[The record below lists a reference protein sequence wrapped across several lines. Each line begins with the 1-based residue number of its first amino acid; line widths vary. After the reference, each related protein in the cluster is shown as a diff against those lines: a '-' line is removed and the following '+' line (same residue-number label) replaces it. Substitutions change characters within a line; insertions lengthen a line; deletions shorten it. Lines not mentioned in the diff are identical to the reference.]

1 MIRKTTVEWE
11 YVPATDM
18 ESGREI
24 DQRPDI
30 ELRHSQGETV
40 PFLPFYIPGPKRLK
54 ILIAG
59 GGYAG
64 IAALVTLLRHMPD
77 ACITLIDP
85 ATHHLKIT
93 HLHETFRY
101 PLEDFSIPFS
111 TLENRFG
118 CRHVR
123 AGLVPEDDLLQ
134 QWQNDRFV
142 TINDEI
148 LEFDYLL
155 IATGAPIQHMVKS
168 SNVVDLYDF
177 FSTSGSRLLESR
189 LSNRPDTDPFISV
202 VGGGA
207 TGIQFLFEIA
217 HFLRR
222 QQSGFRLRLIHGED
236 RVLTQFPAEFSIHT
250 EARMRDLLIDFHPN
264 TRYRGQEAN
273 EILLEERD
281 TGRRFG
287 LPSAISL
294 LFLGKT
300 LPTALPANVF
310 GQVVI
315 QQQPLQNIFT
325 AGDRSIYRSF
335 GSNSM
340 TAQSAVR
347 KGMLA
352 ARNILRHSGTFKLL
366 EPYFHRD
373 LGYVVS
379 LGPADAVG
387 WLALEGNVVNGIPAL
402 MIKEIVEAQYD
413 LLLTGIDTY
422 LV

>member
-1 MIRKTTVEWE
+1 
-11 YVPATDM
+11 
-18 ESGREI
+18 
-24 DQRPDI
+24 
-30 ELRHSQGETV
+30 V
-40 PFLPFYIPGPKRLK
+40 PFVPFYIPGHKRLK
-54 ILIAG
+54 IIISG

-85 ATHHLKIT
+85 ATNHRKIT

-101 PLEDFSIPFS
+101 PLEDFLVPFS

-118 CRHVR
+118 CRHIR
-123 AGLVPEDDLLQ
+123 AELVVDENLLQ
-134 QWQNDRFV
+134 HWQNDRSITV
-142 TINDEI
+142 NDEI

-155 IATGAPIQHMVKS
+155 IASGAPMEQMAKS
-168 SNVVDLYDF
+168 QNVVDLYDF
-177 FSTSGSRLLESR
+177 FSVPGTQLLGSQ
-189 LSNRPDTDPFISV
+189 LSNLEASDPFISV

-222 QQSGFRLRLIHGED
+222 QQARCKLRLIHGED
-236 RVLTQFPAEFSIHT
+236 RVLKQFPAGFSTYT
-250 EARMRDLLIDFHPN
+250 EARMRDMDIDFHPN

-273 EILLEERD
+273 EVMLEERE
-281 TGRRFG
+281 TGKQTS

-300 LPTALPANVF
+300 LQIPLSANVF

-315 QQQPLQNIFT
+315 GQGPLQNIFT
-325 AGDRSIYRSF
+325 AGDCSIYNAF

-352 ARNILRHSGTFKLL
+352 ARNILRHSGTLKLL

-387 WLALEGNVVNGIPAL
+387 WLALEGNVVSGIPA
-402 MIKEIVEAQYD
+402 MVIKEIVEAQYD

-422 LV
+422 FA

>member
-1 MIRKTTVEWE
+1 
-11 YVPATDM
+11 
-18 ESGREI
+18 
-24 DQRPDI
+24 
-30 ELRHSQGETV
+30 V
-40 PFLPFYIPGPKRLK
+40 PFLPFYIPGHKRLK
-54 ILIAG
+54 IIISG

-85 ATHHLKIT
+85 ATNHRKIT

-101 PLEDFSIPFS
+101 PLEDFLVPFS

-118 CRHVR
+118 CRHIR
-123 AGLVPEDDLLQ
+123 AELVADENLLQ
-134 QWQNDRFV
+134 HWQNDRSITV
-142 TINDEI
+142 NDEI

-155 IATGAPIQHMVKS
+155 IASGAPMEQMAKS
-168 SNVVDLYDF
+168 QNVVDLYDF
-177 FSTSGSRLLESR
+177 FSVPGTQLLGSR
-189 LSNRPDTDPFISV
+189 LSNLEASDPFISV

-222 QQSGFRLRLIHGED
+222 QQARCKLRLIHGED
-236 RVLTQFPAEFSIHT
+236 RVLKQFPAGFSTYT
-250 EARMRDLLIDFHPN
+250 EARMRDMDIDFHPN

-273 EILLEERD
+273 EVMLEERE
-281 TGRRFG
+281 TGKQTSV
-287 LPSAISL
+287 PSAISL

-300 LPTALPANVF
+300 LQIPLSANVF

-315 QQQPLQNIFT
+315 GHGPLQNIFT
-325 AGDRSIYRSF
+325 AGDCSVYNAF

-379 LGPADAVG
+379 LGPTDAVG
-387 WLALEGNVVNGIPAL
+387 WLALEGNVVSGIPA
-402 MIKEIVEAQYD
+402 MVIKEIVEAQYD

-422 LV
+422 FA

>member
-1 MIRKTTVEWE
+1 M
-11 YVPATDM
+11 
-18 ESGREI
+18 
-24 DQRPDI
+24 
-30 ELRHSQGETV
+30 
-40 PFLPFYIPGPKRLK
+40 PFLPFYIPGKKRLN
-54 ILIAG
+54 IIIAG

-64 IAALVTLLRHMPD
+64 VAALVTLLRHMPQ
-77 ACITLIDP
+77 ASITIIDP

-101 PLEDFSIPFS
+101 PLEDFLIPFS

-118 CRHVR
+118 CRHVQ
-123 AGLVPEDDLLQ
+123 AELIAEESVLQ
-134 QWQNDRFV
+134 RWQNDRFV
-142 TINDEI
+142 TVNDEI

-155 IATGAPIQHMVKS
+155 IASGAPIAGRMVRS
-168 SNVVDLYDF
+168 PNVLDLYDF
-177 FSTSGSRLLESR
+177 FSTPGSRLLESR
-189 LSNRPDTDPFISV
+189 LSDLDPHERYISV

-217 HFLRR
+217 DFLRR
-222 QQSGFRLRLIHGED
+222 QHTGCKLRLIHSEE
-236 RVLTQFPAEFSIHT
+236 RVLQQFPPGFST
-250 EARMRDLLIDFHPN
+250 YVEARMADLEIAFYPN
-264 TRYRGQEAN
+264 TYYREQQADVV
-273 EILLEERD
+273 LLEERD
-281 TGRRFG
+281 TRRQFS
-287 LPSAISL
+287 LSSAMSL

-300 LPTALPANVF
+300 LQMPLSANVF

-315 QQQPLQNIFT
+315 QQTALQNIFT
-325 AGDRSIYRSF
+325 AGDCSIYNSF

-379 LGPADAVG
+379 LGPVDAVG
-387 WLALEGNVVNGIPAL
+387 WLALEGNVVDGIAATV
-402 MIKEIVEAQYD
+402 IKEIVEAQYD
-413 LLLTGIDTY
+413 LLLAGIDTY

>member
-1 MIRKTTVEWE
+1 M
-11 YVPATDM
+11 
-18 ESGREI
+18 
-24 DQRPDI
+24 
-30 ELRHSQGETV
+30 
-40 PFLPFYIPGPKRLK
+40 PFLPFYIPGHKRLK
-54 ILIAG
+54 IIIAG

-77 ACITLIDP
+77 ACITIIDP
-85 ATHHLKIT
+85 STHHIKIT

-101 PLEDFSIPFS
+101 PLEDFLIPFS
-111 TLENRFG
+111 TFEDRFG
-118 CRHVR
+118 CRHIR
-123 AGLVPEDDLLQ
+123 AEFIAEEDVLQ
-134 QWQNDRFV
+134 QCQNDGFI

-155 IATGAPIQHMVKS
+155 IASGAPIAKMVKS
-168 SNVVDLYDF
+168 QNVLDLYDF

-189 LSNRPDTDPFISV
+189 LGDLDTHEPFISV

-217 HFLRR
+217 DFLRR
-222 QQSGFRLRLIHGED
+222 QHTGCKLRLIHGDE
-236 RVLTQFPAEFSIHT
+236 RVLKQFPAGFSTHT
-250 EARMRDLLIDFHPN
+250 EARMSDLDIEFYPN
-264 TRYRGQEAN
+264 TRYREQQAD
-273 EILLEERD
+273 EILLDEPD
-281 TGRRFG
+281 TGRQFA

-300 LPTALPANVF
+300 LKMPFSANVF

-315 QQQPLQNIFT
+315 HQKPLQNIFT
-325 AGDRSIYRSF
+325 AGDCSIYNSF

-387 WLALEGNVVNGIPAL
+387 WLALEGNVVNGISA
-402 MIKEIVEAQYD
+402 MVIKEIVEAQYD

>member
-1 MIRKTTVEWE
+1 M
-11 YVPATDM
+11 
-18 ESGREI
+18 
-24 DQRPDI
+24 
-30 ELRHSQGETV
+30 
-40 PFLPFYIPGPKRLK
+40 PFLPFYISGPKPLK
-54 ILIAG
+54 IIIAG

-64 IAALVTLLRHMPD
+64 VAALVTLLRHMPE
-77 ACITLIDP
+77 AYITIIDP
-85 ATHHLKIT
+85 ADHHIKIT

-101 PLEDFSIPFS
+101 PLDDFLVPFS
-111 TLENRFG
+111 ALENRFG

-123 AGLVPEDDLLQ
+123 AELTPEESLLQ
-134 QWQNDRFV
+134 QWQNDGFV
-142 TINDEI
+142 TVNDEI

-155 IATGAPIQHMVKS
+155 IASGASVERSVKS
-168 SNVVDLYDF
+168 PNVLDLKDF
-177 FSTSGSRLLESR
+177 FSSSGSRLLESR
-189 LSNRPDTDPFISV
+189 LSEIDAKDRMISV

-207 TGIQFLFEIA
+207 TGIQFLFELA
-217 HFLRR
+217 HFLQR
-222 QQSGFRLRLIHGED
+222 QQTGCKLRLIHGND
-236 RVLTQFPAEFSIHT
+236 RVLNQFPAGFSTYT
-250 EARMRDLLIDFHPN
+250 EARMRDLDIDFYAS
-264 TRYRGQEAN
+264 TRYCGQEADEMMVEN
-273 EILLEERD
+273 RD
-281 TGRRFG
+281 TGKRFG

-300 LPTALPANVF
+300 LPTTLSANVF

-325 AGDRSIYRSF
+325 AGDCSIYHSF

-352 ARNILRHSGTFKLL
+352 ARNILRHSGSFKLL

-402 MIKEIVEAQYD
+402 VIKEIVEAQYD

-422 LV
+422 VV